1 MVVSAIVERVRAA
14 IDELMANGTSFLG
27 ASEDAQNLVG
37 VIKDKI
43 PYALEWVLVNAP
55 VELLDVAG
63 VTGADTY
70 VSGTFEIDA
79 NTQVA
84 TAKLSDDVLR
94 VVSARLSSWTYSP
107 VPVTEHSVEYLMQS
121 DETARGSWDRP
132 VTAIVHKITA
142 GSDNSLVSG
151 KWLELYCAKA
161 TTDTLSV
168 LAYKKPDLSGMVDST
183 DIDISAALEGAFIYH
198 IAGLTLLAFRD
209 AAAKDMLE
217 VARQYLVHSL

>member
-1 MVVSAIVERVRAA
+1 MQVSAIVTKVRAA
-14 IDELMANGTSFLG
+14 IDELMANGTQFLG
-27 ASEDAQNLVG
+27 ASDDAQNLVD

-63 VTGADTY
+63 VTGADTF
-70 VSGTFEIDA
+70 VSGTFSVDSD
-79 NTQVA
+79 TLVA

-94 VVSARLSSWTYSP
+94 VVSARLSSWKYSP

-121 DETARGSWDRP
+121 DETARGCWDRP
-132 VTAIVHKITA
+132 VTAIVHRIVTSGDTA
-142 GSDNSLVSG
+142 VSG
-151 KWLELYCAKA
+151 RWLELYCAK
-161 TTDTLSV
+161 TTSDTLSV
-168 LAYKKPDLSGMVDST
+168 LAYKKPDLSSMTDST
-183 DIDISAALEGAFIYH
+183 DIAISSALEGAFIYH

-217 VARQYLVHSL
+217 VARSYLVKS